1 MHKLESKEHKYS
13 EKSRE
18 GNFPRIYSSHSNVEE
33 SQTKKKKKERNL
45 KKDDYKY
52 VQKIKDNKIFLMN
65 FKETQTAEWNEK
77 INTSYKR
84 GIHQRREALKQTEIV
99 EIKNLPSQ
107 IKSSM
112 EDLIKRID
120 QGGHILSVL
129 EKEEE
134 GLE

>member
-13 EKSRE
+13 EKSQE
-18 GNFPRIYSSHSNVEE
+18 GNFSRIYSSHSNVEE

>member
-1 MHKLESKEHKYS
+1 MWGNLRPKE
-13 EKSRE
+13 
-18 GNFPRIYSSHSNVEE
+18 
-33 SQTKKKKKERNL
+33 KKTQKN
-45 KKDDYKY
+45 DYKY

-99 EIKNLPSQ
+99 EIKNIPSQ

>member
-1 MHKLESKEHKYS
+1 
-13 EKSRE
+13 
-18 GNFPRIYSSHSNVEE
+18 
-33 SQTKKKKKERNL
+33 
-45 KKDDYKY
+45 
-52 VQKIKDNKIFLMN
+52 MN

-77 INTSYKR
+77 INTSNKR
-84 GIHQRREALKQTEIV
+84 GIHHRREALKQTEIV
-99 EIKNLPSQ
+99 EIKNIPSQ

>member
-13 EKSRE
+13 EKSQE
-18 GNFPRIYSSHSNVEE
+18 GNFSRIYSSHSNVEE
-33 SQTKKKKKERNL
+33 SQTKKRKKERNL